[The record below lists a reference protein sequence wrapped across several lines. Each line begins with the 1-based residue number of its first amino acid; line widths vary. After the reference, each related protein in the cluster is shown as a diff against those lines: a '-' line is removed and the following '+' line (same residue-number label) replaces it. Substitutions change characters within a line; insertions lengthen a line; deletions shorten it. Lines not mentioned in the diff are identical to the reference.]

1 MQNLSKCIFWQN
13 RTLFEMMYFIF
24 DYVIYD
30 ISIIAWYPEL
40 PFCFIAWIRFLKHGL
55 FPSQRSVI
63 GQQWSLD
70 TGKVLFDAILD
81 GVQRKR
87 FITWRLW
94 ALLLYT
100 HLRPFGPSMIIHWMS
115 SDALKCFEFLQ
126 HILFEH
132 VVGNYKF
139 WFSSSHSL
147 LVYVLFKNMNVNRWF
162 LRAKSGA
169 PWGWMVPQPTMLNG
183 SFLVVPLQYG
193 SQGQSCLDDFFVND
207 VWIEN
212 LHMQKLYIYI
222 YMHDS
227 IKCIKVWSHPSNI
240 DLWGQMCEIK
250 EPRSRKG
257 AKLCSKFI
265 EKQTK
270 SKHSLANETLSVENG
285 NEWKIPIA

>member
-222 YMHDS
+222 YTCM
-227 IKCIKVWSHPSNI
+227 IVLNVLRFEVTQATLI
-240 DLWGQMCEIK
+240 CEVRCVK
-250 EPRSRKG
+250 
-257 AKLCSKFI
+257 
-265 EKQTK
+265 
-270 SKHSLANETLSVENG
+270 
-285 NEWKIPIA
+285 